1 MFTER
6 APQSPA
12 RHWRETQQNEE
23 SSWKGSLCVAQYRNL
38 LSHLHLWRTQKGN
51 LCAWLMN
58 DLLPASL
65 AAQLSLSG
73 TCKWKVLFNMNIQ
86 MRQCK
91 CSRLCI
97 ECFFVTQSLRIR
109 LFVWKPP
116 RLSLQQFVNHS
127 HFGQIIGGQ
136 TYFLFFIF
144 LFLSSFSPSQVSTS
158 LMFKLKM

>member
-6 APQSPA
+6 APQSPT
-12 RHWRETQQNEE
+12 RHWQETQQNEE

-73 TCKWKVLFNMNIQ
+73 TCKWKVHFSMNIQ

-91 CSRLCI
+91 FSRLCM
-97 ECFFVTQSLRIR
+97 ECYTEPENRTVRLKTSTPQPPAVCQSLTFWTNNWRTILLPFLY
-109 LFVWKPP
+109 LFV
-116 RLSLQQFVNHS
+116 FV
-127 HFGQIIGGQ
+127 
-136 TYFLFFIF
+136 IF
-144 LFLSSFSPSQVSTS
+144 LTL
-158 LMFKLKM
+158 LGFKFINVHA